1 MLMEELLTKLS
12 DFQKLLIERVRL
24 EHELVELPKS
34 LVTQEEILLR
44 TKKTYQD
51 KKAIFDQLSKK
62 VTTLRQEL
70 DEIIIKIEK
79 LEKNMDAIANPRE
92 FELLNKEITD
102 ATIREN
108 QLRKEL
114 KSEEIR
120 FAEAESEVQTIENLI
135 SRQEEDI
142 QQKKLKI
149 EQDEAGYRARISEL
163 QMLEKQTSKDI
174 DVEILFKFE
183 RIVRSKEGI
192 GIVPIR
198 KNVCTGCSMIL
209 PPQFVNE
216 IQQRNKI
223 IFCPYCSRVLFYEE
237 EKSELP
243 GAEIEF
249 GILSDLDDFSDDDD
263 AGDSG
268 DISESEDELEES
280 DMDVDE

>member
-1 MLMEELLTKLS
+1 MEELLSKLNE
-12 DFQKLLIERVRL
+12 FQKLLIERVNL

-34 LVTQEEILLR
+34 LITQEEILTR
-44 TKKTYQD
+44 TKKNYQD
-51 KKAIFDQLSKK
+51 KKAIFEQLTKK
-62 VTTLRQEL
+62 VNALRQEL
-70 DEIIIKIEK
+70 DETIIKIEK
-79 LEKNMDAIANPRE
+79 LEKNMDLISNPRE

-102 ATIREN
+102 ATMKEN

-114 KSEEIR
+114 KAEEQKYG
-120 FAEAESEVQTIENLI
+120 EAESEVQTIESLI
-135 SRQEEDI
+135 QRQEEEI
-142 QQKKLKI
+142 QQKKQKI
-149 EQDEAGYRARISEL
+149 ANDEAGFKARIAEL
-163 QMLEKQTSKDI
+163 QILEKQTTKDI

-216 IQQRNKI
+216 IQQKNKI

-237 EKSELP
+237 EKSEQP

-249 GILSDLDDFSDDDD
+249 GILSDLEELQDFD
-263 AGDSG
+263 DSG
-268 DISESEDELEES
+268 DLDISENDDDYNENDLDDEE
-280 DMDVDE
+280 

>member
-1 MLMEELLTKLS
+1 MLMEELLSKLNE
-12 DFQKLLIERVRL
+12 FQKLLIERVQL

-34 LVTQEEILLR
+34 LITQEEILTR
-44 TKKTYQD
+44 TKKSYQD
-51 KKAIFDQLSKK
+51 KKAIFEQLSKK
-62 VTTLRQEL
+62 VNGLRQEL
-70 DEIIIKIEK
+70 DETIIKIEK
-79 LEKNMDAIANPRE
+79 LEKNMDLISNPRE

-102 ATIREN
+102 ATMKEN

-114 KSEEIR
+114 KVEEQKYG
-120 FAEAESEVQTIENLI
+120 EAESEVQTIENLI
-135 SRQEEDI
+135 QRQEEEI
-142 QQKKLKI
+142 QQKRQKI
-149 EQDEAGYRARISEL
+149 ANDEAGFKARIAEL
-163 QMLEKQTSKDI
+163 QILEKQITKDI

-237 EKSELP
+237 EKSEQP

-249 GILSDLDDFSDDDD
+249 GILSDLEDLQDFDE
-263 AGDSG
+263 SG
-268 DISESEDELEES
+268 DIDNSENDDEYNDNDLEDEE
-280 DMDVDE
+280 

>member
-1 MLMEELLTKLS
+1 MLMEELLSKLNE
-12 DFQKLLIERVRL
+12 FQKLLIERVNL

-34 LVTQEEILLR
+34 LITQEEILTR
-44 TKKTYQD
+44 TKKNYQD
-51 KKAIFDQLSKK
+51 KKAIFEQLTKK
-62 VTTLRQEL
+62 VNALRQEL
-70 DEIIIKIEK
+70 DETIIKIEK
-79 LEKNMDAIANPRE
+79 LEKNMDLISNPRE

-102 ATIREN
+102 ATMKEN

-114 KSEEIR
+114 KAEEQKYG
-120 FAEAESEVQTIENLI
+120 EAESEVQTIESLI
-135 SRQEEDI
+135 QRQEEEI
-142 QQKKLKI
+142 QQKKQKI
-149 EQDEAGYRARISEL
+149 ANDEAGFKARIAEL
-163 QMLEKQTSKDI
+163 QILEKQTTKDI

-216 IQQRNKI
+216 IQQKNKI

-237 EKSELP
+237 EKSEQP

-249 GILSDLDDFSDDDD
+249 GILSDLEELQDFD
-263 AGDSG
+263 DSG
-268 DISESEDELEES
+268 DLDISENDDDYNENDLDDEE
-280 DMDVDE
+280 

>member
-1 MLMEELLTKLS
+1 MLIEELLSKLNE
-12 DFQKLLIERVRL
+12 FQKLLVERVHL
-24 EHELVELPKS
+24 EHELIELPKS
-34 LVTQEEILLR
+34 LITQEEILSR
-44 TKKTYQD
+44 TKKSCQD
-51 KKAIFDQLSKK
+51 KKALFEQLHKK

-70 DEIIIKIEK
+70 DETIIKIEK
-79 LEKNMDAIANPRE
+79 LEKNMDVISNPRE

-114 KSEEIR
+114 KAEEQKYG
-120 FAEAESEVQTIENLI
+120 EAESEVQTIENLI
-135 SRQEEDI
+135 QRQEEEI
-142 QQKKLKI
+142 QQKKQKI
-149 EQDEAGYRARISEL
+149 SNDEAGFKARIAEL
-163 QMLEKQTSKDI
+163 QILEKQVTKDI

-192 GIVPIR
+192 GIVSIR

-223 IFCPYCSRVLFYEE
+223 VFCPYCSRVLFYEE
-237 EKSELP
+237 EKSEQP

-249 GILSDLDDFSDDDD
+249 GILSDLEDFQEIDDSGELMDGSENDDDYSKND
-263 AGDSG
+263 FD
-268 DISESEDELEES
+268 DEE
-280 DMDVDE
+280 